1 MGLLQ
6 NGQWVD
12 QWYATKES
20 GGKFQREDAQLRNWI
35 TEDGRAGPTG
45 LAGFKAESGR
55 YHLYV
60 SLACPWAHRTLIF
73 RELKQLTE
81 HISVTVVEPH
91 MLSNGWEFKGPNQS
105 GSAVAIDGAQVDPL
119 FAKDFMYQI
128 YQQAKPDYNGRV
140 TVPVLWDKQQNT
152 IVSNE
157 SSEIIRMFNS
167 AFNHITGNTENYYPL
182 DLRTEIDKLN
192 ELIYPNINNGVYR
205 SGFATTQQAYEEAVV
220 PLFDTLDTL
229 EALLANKRYL
239 LGSQITEA
247 DWRLFTTLIRFDCV
261 YVGHFKTNLRTIES
275 YPNLSGYL
283 RDLYQQPGIAAT
295 VNFEHIKQ
303 HYYFSHQQ
311 INPTQV
317 VPAGPIIDYMRP
329 HNRGSL

>member
-12 QWYATKES
+12 QWYATKEN
-20 GGKFQREDAQLRNWI
+20 GGKFQREEAQLRNWI
-35 TEDGRAGPTG
+35 TQDGTAGPNG
-45 LAGFKAESGR
+45 ASGFKAESAR

-73 RELKQLTE
+73 RQLKQLTN
-81 HISVTVVEPH
+81 HIDITVVEPH
-91 MLSNGWEFKGPNQS
+91 MLTNGWEFKGPNQS
-105 GSAVAIDGAQVDPL
+105 QTAHSIAGAQKEPL
-119 FAKDFMYQI
+119 FNKDFMYQI
-128 YQQAKPDYNGRV
+128 YQLAKPDYNGRV

-157 SSEIIRMFNS
+157 SSEIIRMFNF
-167 AFNHITGNTENYYPL
+167 AFNHITGNEDDYYP
-182 DLRTEIDKLN
+182 DQLRSEIDALN
-192 ELIYPNINNGVYR
+192 DIIYANINNGVYR
-205 SGFATTQQAYEEAVV
+205 SGFATSQQAYEEAVY
-220 PLFDTLDTL
+220 PLFETLDTL
-229 EALLANKRYL
+229 DKRLSQQRYL
-239 LGSQITEA
+239 TGRDITEA

-261 YVGHFKTNLRTIES
+261 YVGHFKTNIRTIES
-275 YPNLSGYL
+275 YRHLSAYV
-283 RDLYQQPGIAAT
+283 RDLYQQPGIAET

-329 HNRGSL
+329 HHRASL

>member
-12 QWYATKES
+12 QWYATKEN

-35 TEDGRAGPTG
+35 TEDGLAGPNG

-105 GSAVAIDGAQVDPL
+105 KSALAIDGAQVDPL

-167 AFNHITGNTENYYPL
+167 AFNKVTGNTEDYYPL
-182 DLRTEIDKLN
+182 ALQSEIDSLN

-205 SGFATTQQAYEEAVV
+205 SGFATTQQAYEEAVM

-239 LGSQITEA
+239 LGNQITEA

-283 RDLYQQPGIAAT
+283 RDLFQQPGIAET

-329 HNRGSL
+329 HNRDSL